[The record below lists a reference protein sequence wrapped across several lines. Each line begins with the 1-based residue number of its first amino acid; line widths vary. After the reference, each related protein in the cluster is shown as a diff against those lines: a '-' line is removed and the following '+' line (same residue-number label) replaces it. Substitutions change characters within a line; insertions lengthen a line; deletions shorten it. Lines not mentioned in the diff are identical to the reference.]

1 MKAQR
6 HTARRAISILGL
18 ITLLVSTMQMVVAP
32 AAYAAPLFSD
42 DFTAGNLANWTAT
55 RLTIDNAAGSPAAPS
70 ARAQVTNQ
78 SAFAYRNLGA
88 TFNQVCMST
97 NVNLASSTAGVDLFR
112 LRTAANGGIIKAF
125 RAANG
130 TVQMRSDFASVV
142 RTTTVQLGTGWHNV
156 ELCGSVGS
164 NTTWDLYRDGV
175 RIVNAWQANTGTT
188 PVGRIQIGD
197 SAAKTFTANFDHV
210 VLDQAPGDEG
220 APGDTTAPTVPG
232 RPAGTSPSSSSI
244 QISWAASTD
253 PSLPITYRV
262 YRDGGATSV
271 GSTTNTSF
279 TDNGLAAGSSHTYT
293 VDAVDA
299 LNNASQKSQ
308 ASLSITVQA
317 APPSGNQPVPGHTRI
332 PPDTARTNVPQI
344 TTGEITDLAYI
355 GNRVFIAGSFTQIQ
369 NNTAGNTTTYNQPSL
384 ASYNLDTGLVD
395 TNFRPTFGGGGVTEV
410 EASPDGTKLF
420 VVGRFNTVNGVT
432 KRKIASINPTTGATV
447 TGFTANA
454 NAAATSVEAT
464 NTTVYVGGQ
473 FVTVNN
479 TSRVSLAAVSAT
491 TGAVV
496 TGFVNN
502 MSGGIGVNG
511 ELTVQALVLSPDS
524 SKLLVVHTGRQ
535 IAGQDRYGVGL
546 INTQNNQL
554 LPWRTRLWDDNLQFV
569 GGVQRIFAGAIAP
582 NGQYFVVS
590 SGSGGDRPPINDT
603 AVAFP
608 IAGNDNVEPLWVS
621 RCFDS
626 VYSVAITENAVYLG
640 GHMNYMESPT
650 APDPWP
656 GLTDVGYG
664 RGQGLAGY
672 GLGDDI
678 VIRDHIGAVDP
689 ATGKAIEWHPGSNSF
704 EGNKAM
710 LALPRGII
718 TGGDGNTQ
726 GGANVGRVA
735 FYDFNTIP
743 VVGPNETTIVNPIQ
757 GRVEEADVQFI
768 VDGTATAT
776 SGVQRVQLE
785 VRDRDS
791 GQYLQD
797 NLTTWGASNTIN
809 VNLTNPNATSTTW
822 TLPLTIN
829 GNRRIQLLARTYG
842 VNGTNDASKATKKI
856 ETFGLADQTPTTSIS
871 GPSGSVIPTTTF
883 TVTGSAQDDVGV
895 NAINISFRDAQ
906 NRYLQDDGSTDSTY
920 NTFRVVPDVVG
931 ATSATWRYEVTV
943 PYESEWTMQA
953 IAVDT
958 AGQSDLRSATET
970 WLVSA
975 TAIAPSVS
983 ISAPAVMNPPT
994 STAPLTRAP
1003 GSPLTFSG
1011 SATDDEG
1018 LNFVEITLRNS
1029 ATRENLAADGTWG
1042 TDVQAGDYRIA
1053 TGLNGTSYNWSYT
1066 TPFNLR
1072 PGTYTFT
1079 VRATDDLGL
1088 TTSSANQGRL
1098 TINVQVPGD
1107 AFPNGTI
1114 TPTGTQ
1120 PQVQALHLD
1129 LAGAATDDIGVS
1141 AVRVT
1146 VEEQDSGRYLQ
1157 ANGSLA
1163 AAYSLLNATLSSP
1176 NATSTNWTLSVD
1188 LPTQGDYAVTAFAYD
1203 TSDQQDPSTTGATS
1217 RYPVYPGDTPPVF
1230 VDGLFSPPEGTA
1242 FTDSRIVVSG
1252 RVEDDQQIASAQVAI
1267 RNSLGQ
1273 YMSSSGTFTST
1284 TQSWRT
1290 AFLNSPGSPGSNF
1303 SYTSPA
1309 IPSGAYTVFARGVD
1323 QHGFTTLVPI
1333 ERNVTVS
1340 APAGNLAPVASFT
1353 YSCTQNDCSFDGRGS
1368 TDENQPTL
1376 TYSWNFGNG
1385 TGSGPVPIRTYT
1397 SAATYTVT
1405 LTVRDEYGL
1414 TGTAT
1419 QTLTMT
1425 EPTDNVAPVPVIN
1438 PPSCLA
1444 RVCNYSGVGSAD
1456 PNTGDTFTYLWNF
1469 GDGTPTSTSSAPSH
1483 TFAVDGTYIVS
1494 LTVTDG
1500 WGDATTTTRT
1510 ITLTE
1515 PAGNANPVAVI
1526 SNPVC
1531 SGLTCNLSG
1540 LSSSDAD
1547 GDAITYSWNF
1557 GDATTSTSSTPSK
1570 TWAAPNTYTVTLTVT
1585 DGWGNQGTTTRS
1597 ITVA

>member
-1 MKAQR
+1 M
-6 HTARRAISILGL
+6 
-18 ITLLVSTMQMVVAP
+18 
-32 AAYAAPLFSD
+32 
-42 DFTAGNLANWTAT
+42 
-55 RLTIDNAAGSPAAPS
+55 
-70 ARAQVTNQ
+70 
-78 SAFAYRNLGA
+78 
-88 TFNQVCMST
+88 
-97 NVNLASSTAGVDLFR
+97 
-112 LRTAANGGIIKAF
+112 
-125 RAANG
+125 
-130 TVQMRSDFASVV
+130 
-142 RTTTVQLGTGWHNV
+142 
-156 ELCGSVGS
+156 
-164 NTTWDLYRDGV
+164 
-175 RIVNAWQANTGTT
+175 
-188 PVGRIQIGD
+188 
-197 SAAKTFTANFDHV
+197 
-210 VLDQAPGDEG
+210 
-220 APGDTTAPTVPG
+220 
-232 RPAGTSPSSSSI
+232 
-244 QISWAASTD
+244 
-253 PSLPITYRV
+253 
-262 YRDGGATSV
+262 
-271 GSTTNTSF
+271 
-279 TDNGLAAGSSHTYT
+279 
-293 VDAVDA
+293 
-299 LNNASQKSQ
+299 
-308 ASLSITVQA
+308 
-317 APPSGNQPVPGHTRI
+317 
-332 PPDTARTNVPQI
+332 
-344 TTGEITDLAYI
+344 
-355 GNRVFIAGSFTQIQ
+355 
-369 NNTAGNTTTYNQPSL
+369 
-384 ASYNLDTGLVD
+384 
-395 TNFRPTFGGGGVTEV
+395 
-410 EASPDGTKLF
+410 
-420 VVGRFNTVNGVT
+420 
-432 KRKIASINPTTGATV
+432 
-447 TGFTANA
+447 
-454 NAAATSVEAT
+454 
-464 NTTVYVGGQ
+464 
-473 FVTVNN
+473 
-479 TSRVSLAAVSAT
+479 
-491 TGAVV
+491 
-496 TGFVNN
+496 
-502 MSGGIGVNG
+502 
-511 ELTVQALVLSPDS
+511 
-524 SKLLVVHTGRQ
+524 
-535 IAGQDRYGVGL
+535 
-546 INTQNNQL
+546 
-554 LPWRTRLWDDNLQFV
+554 
-569 GGVQRIFAGAIAP
+569 
-582 NGQYFVVS
+582 S

-883 TVTGSAQDDVGV
+883 TVTGTAQDDVGV
-895 NAINISFRDAQ
+895 NAINVSFRDAQ
-906 NRYLQDDGSTDSTY
+906 NRYLQGDGSTDSTY

-958 AGQSDLRSATET
+958 AGQSDLRSATNT

-994 STAPLTRAP
+994 ATAPLTRAP

-1018 LNFVEITLRNS
+1018 LNYVEITLRNS

-1072 PGTYTFT
+1072 PGTYTFS

-1230 VDGLFSPPEGTA
+1230 VDGLFSPPEGHRVHRFAHRGERTGRGRPA
-1242 FTDSRIVVSG
+1242 DRLGAGGHQEQPGPVHELVGHVHQHHPELAHRVPEQPWLAGVQLLLHLAGDPVRGLHRVRSRRG
-1252 RVEDDQQIASAQVAI
+1252 PARLHDARAHRAERDRV
-1267 RNSLGQ
+1267 
-1273 YMSSSGTFTST
+1273 
-1284 TQSWRT
+1284 
-1290 AFLNSPGSPGSNF
+1290 GSPRKHSAGGELHLQLH
-1303 SYTSPA
+1303 P
-1309 IPSGAYTVFARGVD
+1309 
-1323 QHGFTTLVPI
+1323 
-1333 ERNVTVS
+1333 ER
-1340 APAGNLAPVASFT
+1340 LH
-1353 YSCTQNDCSFDGRGS
+1353 
-1368 TDENQPTL
+1368 
-1376 TYSWNFGNG
+1376 
-1385 TGSGPVPIRTYT
+1385 
-1397 SAATYTVT
+1397 
-1405 LTVRDEYGL
+1405 VRRPWLD
-1414 TGTAT
+1414 
-1419 QTLTMT
+1419 
-1425 EPTDNVAPVPVIN
+1425 
-1438 PPSCLA
+1438 
-1444 RVCNYSGVGSAD
+1444 R
-1456 PNTGDTFTYLWNF
+1456 
-1469 GDGTPTSTSSAPSH
+1469 
-1483 TFAVDGTYIVS
+1483 
-1494 LTVTDG
+1494 
-1500 WGDATTTTRT
+1500 
-1510 ITLTE
+1510 
-1515 PAGNANPVAVI
+1515 
-1526 SNPVC
+1526 
-1531 SGLTCNLSG
+1531 
-1540 LSSSDAD
+1540 
-1547 GDAITYSWNF
+1547 
-1557 GDATTSTSSTPSK
+1557 
-1570 TWAAPNTYTVTLTVT
+1570 
-1585 DGWGNQGTTTRS
+1585 
-1597 ITVA
+1597 